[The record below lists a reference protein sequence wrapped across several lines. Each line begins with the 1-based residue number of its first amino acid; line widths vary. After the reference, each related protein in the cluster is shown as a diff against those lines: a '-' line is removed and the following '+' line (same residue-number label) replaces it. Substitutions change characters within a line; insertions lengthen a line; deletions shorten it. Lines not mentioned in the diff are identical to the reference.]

1 MAVVPWLQ
9 VRPLTVSS
17 VSLRQGEHHVSPPC
31 LPPACHHHCHGV
43 GLADGACGDSPRHV
57 HCRPCLTLHCGGV
70 GVSQTVASTEL
81 SQARSKLI
89 SSDFRILLT
98 SLQPPSET
106 MKPDLVRVEL
116 RISESTQIQS
126 YFYKDNFPE
135 HS

>member
-1 MAVVPWLQ
+1 MSA
-9 VRPLTVSS
+9 
-17 VSLRQGEHHVSPPC
+17 PP
-31 LPPACHHHCHGV
+31 V
-43 GLADGACGDSPRHV
+43 FPRHV
-57 HCRPCLTLHCGGV
+57 TVPVTVAVLVTVVTEGVVTVPVIHCRPCLTLHCGGV

-81 SQARSKLI
+81 SPARSKLI